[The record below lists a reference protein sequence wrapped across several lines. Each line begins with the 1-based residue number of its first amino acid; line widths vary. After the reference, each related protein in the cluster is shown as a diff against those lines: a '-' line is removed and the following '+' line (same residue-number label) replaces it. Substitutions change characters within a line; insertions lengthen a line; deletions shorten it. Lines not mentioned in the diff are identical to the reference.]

1 VNSSPA
7 DRDISFTWSAFL
19 QTNPW
24 RLAEYQNPTRT
35 TPSSAS
41 ARTASVEL
49 VRSCS
54 PTVSGL
60 PLCNSP
66 VGSRNYFFGGL
77 LSVHS
82 RYGLWAHRVTNVTLY
97 TERSDGSVTLA
108 ATTIATGWSEPVP
121 GWELHPLKSSAFHG
135 ALLRQ
140 LSLLDEAKF
149 RRLIDGVLR
158 IEGKM
163 PHLYP
168 DGVYGS
174 VRWAGSQSTLCDNAR
189 KRLVTTVIFL
199 HGEFGCENG
208 TVRERSR

>member
-1 VNSSPA
+1 MRGPHRWSLFARAPPLSAAFLCVTVRSAPA
-7 DRDISFTWSAFL
+7 ITFSGACSAF
-19 QTNPW
+19 
-24 RLAEYQNPTRT
+24 TRV
-35 TPSSAS
+35 
-41 ARTASVEL
+41 TACTLTE
-49 VRSCS
+49 S
-54 PTVSGL
+54 PT
-60 PLCNSP
+60 
-66 VGSRNYFFGGL
+66 
-77 LSVHS
+77 
-82 RYGLWAHRVTNVTLY
+82 TLY

-174 VRWAGSQSTLCDNAR
+174 VRWARSQSTLCDNAR